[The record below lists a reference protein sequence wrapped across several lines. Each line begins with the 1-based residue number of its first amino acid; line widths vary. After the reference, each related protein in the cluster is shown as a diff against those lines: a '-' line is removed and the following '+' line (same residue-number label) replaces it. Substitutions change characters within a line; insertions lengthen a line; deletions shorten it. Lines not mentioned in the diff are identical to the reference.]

1 MRTQRIYTDQPLEA
15 GGEITLEED
24 ASHHLHHVLRMQA
37 GDSVNLF
44 NKGREYAATLEQI
57 GKYSAT
63 AALLDLVREE
73 AEPKLAIHLLIGI
86 SRGERMDFALQK
98 ATELGVTRITPLFT
112 KRCVVKLNEKKQA
125 SRMAHWNKIIVN
137 ACEQSGRCRLP
148 ALDTPLE
155 VSEALQTHNSASA
168 LLLDHRSDITL
179 HELKRPKSSVTIL
192 VGPEGGLSGDERKL
206 ATSQGFSGVRLGP
219 RVMRTET
226 APLAAIA
233 AIQTL
238 WGDFGVGR

>member
-1 MRTQRIYTDQPLEA
+1 MRIQRVYTDQPLVA

-24 ASHHLHHVLRMQA
+24 SSHHLHHVLRLQA

-44 NKGREYAATLEQI
+44 NAGSEYAATLGQI
-57 GKYSAT
+57 GKNGTT
-63 AALLDLVREE
+63 AVLRKLVYEEPGPVLD
-73 AEPKLAIHLLIGI
+73 IHLLIGI

-98 ATELGVTRITPLFT
+98 ATELGATRVTPVFT

-125 SRMAHWNKIIVN
+125 SRMAHWSKIIVN

-148 ALDTPLE
+148 LLDMPLE
-155 VSEALQTHNSASA
+155 IGAAVMQHNSGTA
-168 LLLDHRSDITL
+168 LLLDHRSNKTL
-179 HELKRPKSSVTIL
+179 QDLKKPKSTVTIL
-192 VGPEGGLSGDERKL
+192 VGPEGGLSGEERKL
-206 ATSQGFSGVRLGP
+206 AKAQGFTGVRLGP

-238 WGDFGVGR
+238 WGDFS

>member
-1 MRTQRIYTDQPLEA
+1 MRIQRVYTDQPLVA

-24 ASHHLHHVLRMQA
+24 SSHHLYHVLRMQA
-37 GDSVNLF
+37 GDSINLF
-44 NKGREYAATLEQI
+44 NDGTEFAATLGQI
-57 GKYSAT
+57 GKTGAT
-63 AALLDLVREE
+63 AVLRKLVHEE
-73 AEPKLAIHLLIGI
+73 PPAVLEIHLLIGI

-98 ATELGVTRITPLFT
+98 ATELGATRITPVFT

-125 SRMAHWNKIIVN
+125 SRMAHWSKIIVN

-148 ALDTPLE
+148 RLDPPLE
-155 VSEALQTHNSASA
+155 IGEAVIKHNGGSA
-168 LLLDHRSDITL
+168 LLLDHRSNKTLKDI
-179 HELKRPKSSVTIL
+179 KKPKNNVTIL
-192 VGPEGGLSGDERKL
+192 VGPEGGLSSEERKL
-206 ATSQGFSGVRLGP
+206 AKAQGFTGARLGP

-238 WGDFGVGR
+238 WGDFSV

>member
-1 MRTQRIYTDQPLEA
+1 MRIQRVYTDQPLKA
-15 GGEITLEED
+15 GAEITLEED
-24 ASHHLHHVLRMQA
+24 SSHHLYHVLRMQA

-44 NKGREYAATLEQI
+44 NEGCEYAATLGQI
-57 GKYSAT
+57 GKHGT
-63 AALLDLVREE
+63 TVTLRKLVFEE
-73 AEPKLAIHLLIGI
+73 LEPKLSIHLLIGI

-98 ATELGVTRITPLFT
+98 ATELGVNRITPIFT

-125 SRMAHWNKIIVN
+125 SRMAHWSKIIVN

-148 ALDTPLE
+148 RLDPPLE
-155 VSEALQTHNSASA
+155 VGAAVVKHNSGTP
-168 LLLDHRSDITL
+168 LLLDHRSDMIL
-179 HELKRPKSSVTIL
+179 QEIKKPKGSVTIL
-192 VGPEGGLSGDERKL
+192 VGPEGGLNSDERKL
-206 ATSQGFSGVRLGP
+206 ARTQGFNGIRLGP

-238 WGDFGVGR
+238 WGDFQTCP

>member
-1 MRTQRIYTDQPLEA
+1 MRIQRVYTDQPLSP

-44 NKGREYAATLEQI
+44 NDGSEYAATLGQI
-57 GKYSAT
+57 GKNGT
-63 AALLDLVREE
+63 TVELRKLVFEE
-73 AEPKLAIHLLIGI
+73 PESKLQIHLLIGI

-98 ATELGVTRITPLFT
+98 ATELGVTRITPVFT
-112 KRCVVKLNEKKQA
+112 KRCVVKLNEKKTA
-125 SRMAHWNKIIVN
+125 NRMAHWGKIIVN

-148 ALDTPLE
+148 RLDTPLE
-155 VSEALQTHNSASA
+155 VGAAVMKYNSGTA
-168 LLLDHRSDITL
+168 LLLDHRSDKSLQEI
-179 HELKRPKSSVTIL
+179 KKPKGNITIL
-192 VGPEGGLSGDERKL
+192 VGPEGGLNADERKL
-206 ATSQGFSGVRLGP
+206 AKAQGFSGIRLGP

-238 WGDFGVGR
+238 WGDFQT